1 MVAIPC
7 AFVPVPITFSVLV
20 ASIFFLGAYQS
31 IPVFVAIFTAYTI
44 MCGSGLMKKMADER
58 KLREMKMKS
67 ERGNNDITDGN
78 NGSSG
83 KDNNQQGNAAE
94 NMP

>member
-1 MVAIPC
+1 
-7 AFVPVPITFSVLV
+7 
-20 ASIFFLGAYQS
+20 
-31 IPVFVAIFTAYTI
+31 

-83 KDNNQQGNAAE
+83 KDNNEQGNAAE